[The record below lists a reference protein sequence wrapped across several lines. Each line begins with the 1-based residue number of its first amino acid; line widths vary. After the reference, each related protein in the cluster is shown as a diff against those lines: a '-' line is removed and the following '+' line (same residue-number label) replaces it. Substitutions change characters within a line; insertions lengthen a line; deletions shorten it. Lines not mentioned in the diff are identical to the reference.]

1 MTPVMLR
8 PASQAPTSTYRS
20 LIAIKAVH
28 TLVWAFF
35 VACILL
41 IWIFAL
47 RADFIDAAL
56 SIGIVFIEVV
66 VLALNKWRCPLSPI
80 AARYTQDR
88 RGNFDIYL
96 PEWLAGRTRT
106 IFGTLYV
113 AGIVLTCTRLAL
125 SAH

>member
-1 MTPVMLR
+1 MPVMLR
-8 PASQAPTSTYRS
+8 SAAQAPISRYRS
-20 LIAIKAVH
+20 LIAIKVVH

-35 VACILL
+35 VACILS

-80 AARYTQDR
+80 AARYTQDC

-96 PEWLAGRTRT
+96 PEWLAGRTMP

-113 AGIVLTCTRLAL
+113 VGIVLTCARLAF
-125 SAH
+125 ATH